1 MEPRNLSCT
10 QVRQY
15 IDGLSQHQLHED
27 TKSPLIDE
35 HISQC
40 DTCRE
45 YFNRSK
51 TLSDQLDKWN
61 VPAPKRN
68 ITTAVM
74 AQIAQLEHDTKIE
87 QVSLW
92 ERLPHFF
99 THRLKVPVSAA
110 AAVIIILTISVTLNI
125 KSFNANLNS
134 SEIILVKENQI
145 KTVPIDYPPQVIEI
159 TSSGKE
165 QMCFFGI
172 NPKSATTPLVI
183 ILGAPGII
191 PIETAPKFVT
201 NNSQNQSL

>member
-1 MEPRNLSCT
+1 MDQTNLSCK

-15 IDGLSQHQLHED
+15 IDDLSQHQLHEE
-27 TKSPLIDE
+27 TKSPLIDK

-45 YFNRSK
+45 YFNRAK
-51 TLSDQLDKWN
+51 TLSDQLDKWS

-74 AQIAQLEHDTKIE
+74 AQIAQLEHDKKIE
-87 QVSLW
+87 QVSLLN
-92 ERLPHFF
+92 RLPHFF

-110 AAVIIILTISVTLNI
+110 AAVIIILSISVILNI

-134 SEIILVKENQI
+134 SKELMTKLPPVYTQ
-145 KTVPIDYPPQVIEI
+145 PQVIEI

-172 NPKSATTPLVI
+172 NTKSATTPLVI
-183 ILGAPGII
+183 ILGAPGIV
-191 PIETAPKFVT
+191 PIETTPKFVT